1 MLTIWV
7 STIGVKKLCEHLQP
21 MHQSYLFERAI
32 LGCCP
37 PKTGPWCLTYTS
49 VMLLSSLPDAFG
61 CLRMSLICF
70 TCGPNN
76 MQLYVLMHVVAGF
89 FFWLDLS
96 VKWQVAA
103 YSWSPLNY
111 ADNSWE
117 KCFTCLE
124 TSVIYNFESR
134 PALLACDTLYH
145 TVSTVIDLCIYI
157 LKYTYIYICVYKCMY
172 MTLYMSI
179 RA

>member
-1 MLTIWV
+1 MLTNWV
-7 STIGVKKLCEHLQP
+7 SSTNHTYLKEPSWDVVLQRQFP
-21 MHQSYLFERAI
+21 DASHTL
-32 LGCCP
+32 
-37 PKTGPWCLTYTS
+37 PWCFS
-49 VMLLSSLPDAFG
+49 VACQMPSDAFG
-61 CLRMSLICF
+61 CLSC
-70 TCGPNN
+70 
-76 MQLYVLMHVVAGF
+76 VSHVVQITCSCTCSCMLSLA

-103 YSWSPLNY
+103 YSWSLLNY

-145 TVSTVIDLCIYI
+145 NVSTVIDLCIYI